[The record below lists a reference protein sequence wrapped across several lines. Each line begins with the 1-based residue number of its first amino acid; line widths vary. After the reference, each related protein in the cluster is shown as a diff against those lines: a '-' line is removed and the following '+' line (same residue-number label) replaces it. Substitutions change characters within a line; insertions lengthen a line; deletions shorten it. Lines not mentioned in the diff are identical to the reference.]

1 MATVRHITP
10 QNNFER
16 YAFLFMRLSGVA
28 LLFLA
33 VGHMV
38 IQHLVRDVH
47 NLTLLV
53 VADVWSSWGWRLYSL
68 LLLFF
73 AASHGINGL
82 RYVLEDYIHNP
93 RTMQRINVG
102 LLVFLVVTIFWS
114 AVAIFAFDPE
124 VARALRN

>member
-1 MATVRHITP
+1 MTTIRHIRP
-10 QNNFER
+10 QSNFER

-38 IQHLVRDVH
+38 IQHIVRDVH
-47 NLTLLV
+47 DLTLMV
-53 VADVWSSWGWRLYSL
+53 VADVWSSWGWRIYSL

-73 AASHGINGL
+73 AVSHGLNGV

-93 RTMQRINVG
+93 QTMRRINIG
-102 LLVFLVVTIFWS
+102 LVIFLIITIAWS
-114 AVAIFAFDPE
+114 AVAIMAFDPE
-124 VARALRN
+124 AARALRH

>member
-1 MATVRHITP
+1 MTTIRHIKP
-10 QNNFER
+10 QSNFER

-38 IQHLVRDVH
+38 IQHIVRDVH
-47 NLTLLV
+47 DLTLMV
-53 VADVWSSWGWRLYSL
+53 VADVWSSWGWRIYSL

-73 AASHGINGL
+73 AVSHGLNGV

-93 RTMQRINVG
+93 QTMRRINIG
-102 LLVFLVVTIFWS
+102 LVIFLIITIAWS
-114 AVAIFAFDPE
+114 AVAIMAFDPE
-124 VARALRN
+124 AARALRH

>member
-1 MATVRHITP
+1 MTTIRHIEP
-10 QNNFER
+10 QSNFER

-47 NLTLLV
+47 DLTLLV
-53 VADVWSSWGWRLYSL
+53 VADVWSSWGWRVYSL

-73 AASHGINGL
+73 AMSHGINGL
-82 RYVLEDYIHNP
+82 RYVLEDYIHNSI
-93 RTMQRINVG
+93 TMRRINVG
-102 LLVFLVVTIFWS
+102 LVIFLVITIIWA
-114 AVAIFAFDPE
+114 AVAIAAFDPE
-124 VARALRN
+124 AARALGQ